1 MKSTI
6 DDLKKIHYLKLEK
19 DDDVLGSIVD
29 YCKKNKIKSGAIF
42 GIGAVQKAVLGY
54 FDVVTKT
61 YLENNF
67 DFYAEILNCTGN
79 IAINETTK
87 EHMAHLHM
95 LIGDVKGVT
104 FGGHVLPGTLISVT
118 GEFILFE
125 TNSTL
130 NRNIDDEFKLMLLN
144 I

>member
-1 MKSTI
+1 MRSAI

-19 DDDVLGSIVD
+19 GDDVLNSIIN
-29 YCKKNKIKSGAIF
+29 YCKENQIKSGAIF
-42 GIGAVQKAVLGY
+42 GIGAVQKANLGY
-54 FDVVTKT
+54 FDVETKT
-61 YLENNF
+61 YLENKF

-79 IAINETTK
+79 VAINELTK

-104 FGGHVLPGTLISVT
+104 FGGHVLPGTLVSVT
-118 GEFILFE
+118 GEFVLFE

-130 NRNIDDEFKLMLLN
+130 NRNIDDEFRLMLLN